1 MTLIVTTEFEI
12 EKIAAPNLPLATD
25 AYERRYQDQLNN
37 VLRLYFNR
45 LDNFIA
51 KLNASAAASADGSGL
66 RFPNGAFHQDGV
78 TTLTTGFSNS
88 STADIV
94 VASTSQFQSAGTILI
109 GSELIGYTGKTP
121 TTFTGITRN
130 VYGTTSSAHIAGV
143 YVSEAQGVVSASTAL
158 AVPMDTTDTSNRVSF
173 NPAFPS
179 RIEFEVAGYYNI
191 QFSAQLV
198 NYTTTDDNVTFW
210 YRQNGFDIPYSA
222 GISQVAPKHGAYP
235 GTAIISWNIVLPLNA
250 GDYVELMYATT
261 TGNTV
266 CATYPPGTS
275 PVHPTS
281 PSVILT
287 ATFVSALPA

>member
-1 MTLIVTTEFEI
+1 MATDPTKVIVPEP
-12 EKIAAPNLPLATD
+12 PNLPLGTEQ
-25 AYERRYQDQLNN
+25 YERRYQDQFTN

-45 LDNFIA
+45 LANA
-51 KLNASAAASADGSGL
+51 LNALFNETGGALL

-78 TTLTTGFSNS
+78 TTLTTSFSNS

-94 VASTSQFQSAGTILI
+94 VASTAQFQSVGAILI
-109 GSELIGYTGKTP
+109 GAEVIGYTGKTS

-130 VYGTTSSAHIAGV
+130 LYGTTSVAHTAGA
-143 YVSEAQGVVSASTAL
+143 YISEAQGVASASTAL
-158 AVPMDTTDTSNRVSF
+158 AIPMDTTDASNQVSF

-179 RIEFEVAGYYNI
+179 RIEFAVAGYYNI

-210 YRQNGFDIPYSA
+210 YRQNGVDIPYSA
-222 GISQVAPKHGAYP
+222 GVTQVLPKHGSYP
-235 GTAIISWNIVLPLNA
+235 GTAIVSWNLVLPVDA

-266 CATYPPGTS
+266 LATYPPGAS
-275 PVHPTS
+275 PVHPVS

-287 ATFVSALPA
+287 ATFVSALYA

>member
-1 MTLIVTTEFEI
+1 MSFIVTTEVEL
-12 EKIAAPNLPLATD
+12 EKIAAPSLPLATD

-45 LDNFIA
+45 IDDFIA
-51 KLNASAAASADGSGL
+51 RLNASTAASADGSGL

-78 TTLTTGFSNS
+78 TTLTTGFNNS
-88 STADIV
+88 STAPIV

-130 VYGTTSSAHIAGV
+130 VYGTTSSAHTAGD

-158 AVPMDTTDTSNRVSF
+158 AIPMDTTDASNQVSF

-179 RIEFEVAGYYNI
+179 RIEFEVAGYYNV
-191 QFSAQLV
+191 QFSTQLL

-210 YRQNGFDIPYSA
+210 YRQNGSDIPYSA
-222 GISQVAPKHGAYP
+222 GIEQVNAKHGSGP
-235 GTAIISWNIVLPLNA
+235 GASVVSWNIVLPVNA

-266 CATYPPGTS
+266 CATYPPGTAPVRPVS
-275 PVHPTS
+275 PA
-281 PSVILT
+281 VILT